1 MAISPFK
8 VIISIVILI
17 RLILFGLPSFEVDM
31 NLWIAW
37 AERIVSIGPL
47 SFYSEAY
54 FSDYFPGYLYILWI
68 LGGIHNL
75 IIPFSSFN
83 TFSFEVFIKSA
94 TTIFDIGTAFYIFKI
109 IQKYQKS
116 LALLGSLLYLAN
128 PALVFNSSIWG
139 QIDGVFTFFLVLSAY
154 YLLEKKD
161 TLKSNISFSL
171 AILIKPQSLA
181 LLPIIVKKN
190 LDNNTYLNAI
200 KKLAI
205 IPIILIILSFPFFIN
220 DPFLGLINLGI
231 KAGNVYPYNSLFAF
245 NFWSLFGFWQNDSRV
260 WLNLSYQTWGFILY
274 GLALSLLLIPLFI
287 KKIKDQF
294 FYFSSA
300 LSFLIFYLFL
310 TRIHERYI
318 FPFFAFLLIAALIKK
333 SKVLLGIYVITSLIH
348 LANLWYVYYYYN
360 YVFLGVGGTN
370 FIYSFL
376 TEHYKVFSI
385 ILVSTFILLLV
396 IYYRSLFPSFKPKIR
411 FK

>member
-1 MAISPFK
+1 
-8 VIISIVILI
+8 
-17 RLILFGLPSFEVDM
+17 M
-31 NLWIAW
+31 NGWKAW
-37 AERIVSIGPL
+37 TERIVSGG
-47 SFYSEAY
+47 SWNFYSPTY
-54 FSDYFPGYLYILWI
+54 FSDYFPGFLYMLWG
-68 LGGIHNL
+68 LGTIYTFLFPNL
-75 IIPFSSFN
+75 EFN
-83 TFSFEVFIKSA
+83 TILFEGFIKSA
-94 TTIFDIGTAFYIFKI
+94 TTIFDIGTGFYILKI
-109 IQKYQKS
+109 IQKYRKS
-116 LALLGSLLYLAN
+116 WALFGSLLYLGN
-128 PALVFNSSIWG
+128 PAVIFNSSVWG
-139 QIDGVFTFFLVLSAY
+139 QVDGIFTFFLVLAT
-154 YLLEKKD
+154 YLLIENKNII
-161 TLKSNISFSL
+161 KSNIFLSL

-181 LLPIIVKKN
+181 LFPIIIKKIF
-190 LDNNTYLNAI
+190 DKTSTFNAI
-200 KKLAI
+200 KKI
-205 IPIILIILSFPFFIN
+205 SVIPVILIILSFPFFIN
-220 DPFLGLINLGI
+220 DPFLGLINLVV

-245 NFWSLFGFWQNDSRV
+245 NFWSLFGFWQSDSRV

-274 GLALSLLLIPLFI
+274 GLALSLLILPLFI

-310 TRIHERYI
+310 TRMHERYI

-385 ILVSTFILLLV
+385 ILVLTFILLLV
-396 IYYRSLFPSFKPKIR
+396 IYYRALFPSFKPKIR